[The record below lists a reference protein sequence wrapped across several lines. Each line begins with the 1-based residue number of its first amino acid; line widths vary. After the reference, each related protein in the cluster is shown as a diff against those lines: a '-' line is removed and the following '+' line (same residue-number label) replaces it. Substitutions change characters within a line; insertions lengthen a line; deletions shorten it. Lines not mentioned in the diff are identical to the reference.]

1 MCGMVELVVQS
12 LSVEADGTRLVD
24 DVSVSIRSGEL
35 VAIIGENGAGKS
47 SLMRAMAGYA
57 VPTSGQIMVD
67 GRDIGVLSARVR
79 AQKIGW
85 LPQEVPLAWPVKV
98 RDAIAIGRFVH
109 GGLPGRL
116 SDADR
121 LAVELALAQCDLT
134 ELAGRSTAHLSGGEI
149 ARVHLAR
156 TMVGGAPILL
166 ADEPVAA
173 LDPRHRLAV
182 MALFRG
188 LADRGTAVAMVLHDL
203 SLAARF
209 ADRIIG
215 MKDGRVVVD
224 GPPTEVVTR
233 DWIGEL
239 FGVDAE
245 VDRSRGWPV
254 PIVLG

>member
-1 MCGMVELVVQS
+1 MAELVVQS
-12 LSVEADGTRLVD
+12 LFVKAGSTRLVD
-24 DVSVSIRSGEL
+24 DVSLTVEGGEL

-47 SLMRAMAGYA
+47 SLMRSMAGYA
-57 VPTSGQIMVD
+57 TPSLGRILASGKDVGAM
-67 GRDIGVLSARVR
+67 SARDR
-79 AQKIGW
+79 ARTIGW
-85 LPQEVPLAWPVKV
+85 LPQEMPLAWPVKV
-98 RDAIAIGRFVH
+98 RDAVAIGRFAH

-134 ELAGRSTAHLSGGEI
+134 ELADRSTAHLSGGEV

-156 TMVGGAPILL
+156 TMVGGASVLL

-215 MKDGRVVVD
+215 MKDGRIVVD

-233 DWIGEL
+233 DWIAAL

-245 VDRSRGWPV
+245 VDRSHGWPV

>member
-1 MCGMVELVVQS
+1 MAELVVQA
-12 LSVEADGTRLVD
+12 LTIDADGARLVD
-24 DVSVSIRSGEL
+24 DVSVSIHGGEL

-47 SLMRAMAGYA
+47 SLMRAMAGY
-57 VPTSGQIMVD
+57 VSPRSGQVLVD
-67 GRDIGVLSARVR
+67 GCNIGTMSAGER
-79 AQKIGW
+79 ARSIGW
-85 LPQEVPLAWPVKV
+85 LPQEMPLAWPVKV
-98 RDAIAIGRFVH
+98 RDAVAIGRFAH

-116 SDADR
+116 RDADAR
-121 LAVELALAQCDLT
+121 AVDGALIECDLLALAD
-134 ELAGRSTAHLSGGEI
+134 RSSAHLSGGEI

-156 TMVGGAPILL
+156 TIVGGAPFLL

-182 MALFRG
+182 MGLFRG

-203 SLAARF
+203 ALAARF

-215 MKDGRVVVD
+215 MKAGRVVIE
-224 GPPTEVVTR
+224 GPPAEVVTR
-233 DWIGEL
+233 EWIAAL

-245 VDRSRGWPV
+245 VDWSRGWPV